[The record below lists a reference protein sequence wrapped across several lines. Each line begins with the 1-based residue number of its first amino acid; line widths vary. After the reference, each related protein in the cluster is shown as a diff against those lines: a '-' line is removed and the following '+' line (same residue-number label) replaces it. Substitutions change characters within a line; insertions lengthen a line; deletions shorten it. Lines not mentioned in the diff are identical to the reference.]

1 MTSKYPNMLPDV
13 NQFTDYMKLNGIKKS
28 SRVVLYDNASN
39 YHATRVY
46 WMLRTYGHDNVSVL
60 NGGYPK
66 WIAEGRR
73 Q

>member
-1 MTSKYPNMLPDV
+1 MLPDV

-60 NGGYPK
+60 NGGYSK